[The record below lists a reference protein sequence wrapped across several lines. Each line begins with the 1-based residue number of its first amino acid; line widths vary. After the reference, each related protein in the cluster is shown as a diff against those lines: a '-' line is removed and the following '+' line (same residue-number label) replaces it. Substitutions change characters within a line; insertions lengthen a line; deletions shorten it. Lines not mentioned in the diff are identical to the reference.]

1 VLQILHEF
9 QHVAG
14 TNVRLLDKWQRF
26 KERILQLAASKPSTQ
41 QLVEG
46 IDDFDEGMQGF
57 TIIVQITQIQ

>member
-1 VLQILHEF
+1 
-9 QHVAG
+9 VAG